1 LFFPAPQPLPALHR
15 QGLFLSATDE
25 ADVALRVWPM
35 LTWPM
40 VETLSHKEARRIALA
55 AQGFADRRP
64 ASPTRRHLVATIER
78 LALLQIDSVNVVS
91 RSHYLPLFSRLG
103 PYPRPLLEDLAW
115 GAKPKLFEYWGH
127 EASLMPLDLQPLLR
141 WRMDDAREGVGV
153 WKNVAKFLAG
163 HRPFIDKVLDAIRE
177 RGPLSAGDLDIGER
191 GAGGWWGWSEAKRA
205 TECLFWAGE
214 LTTAT
219 RRGTFERVYGL
230 PEAVLPAA
238 IWSAPTP
245 TRGEAHRILLGRAA
259 RAMGVATERDL
270 RDYFR
275 MGLADARRGVAE
287 LVETGELT
295 PVEVKG
301 WDQLAYLATDAR
313 RPRKVTANALLSP
326 FDSLIW
332 FRERAERLF
341 DIRIRLEIYTPAH
354 KRTHGYY
361 VLPFLQGEAIT
372 ARVDLKADRKAGVLR
387 VLSAHRELSAN
398 TATPSTLAAEL
409 RLMAR
414 WLGLSGVAVAAHGD
428 LAPSLAAETADD

>member
-1 LFFPAPQPLPALHR
+1 
-15 QGLFLSATDE
+15 
-25 ADVALRVWPM
+25 
-35 LTWPM
+35 M
-40 VETLSHKEARRIALA
+40 VETLSHKQARRIALA
-55 AQGFADRRP
+55 AQGFADKRP
-64 ASPTRRHLVATIER
+64 AAPTRRHLITTIQR

-103 PYPRPLLEDLAW
+103 AYPRPLLEDLAW
-115 GAKPKLFEYWGH
+115 GRKPALFEYWGH

-141 WRMDDAREGVGV
+141 WRMEDARQGVGV
-153 WKNVAKFLAG
+153 WGNVAKFLAS
-163 HRPFIDKVLDAIRE
+163 HRPFIDKALAAIHE
-177 RGPLSAGDLDIGER
+177 RGPLSAGELGLGER
-191 GAGGWWGWSEAKRA
+191 GQAGWWGWSEAKRA

-230 PEAVLPAA
+230 PEEVLPKA

-245 TRGEAHRILLGRAA
+245 SRAEAHRVLLRRAA

-287 LVETGELT
+287 LVEAGDLV
-295 PVEVKG
+295 PVEVRG
-301 WDQLAYLATDAR
+301 WDQPAYLAPDAK
-313 RPRKVTANALLSP
+313 RPRGVKASALLSP
-326 FDSLIW
+326 FDNLIW

-341 DIRIRLEIYTPAH
+341 DVRIRLEIYTPAH

-372 ARVDLKADRKAGVLR
+372 ARVDLKADRKAGLLR
-387 VLSAHRELSAN
+387 VLSAHREPEAN
-398 TATPSTLAAEL
+398 AETVALLATEL
-409 RLMAR
+409 RLMAA
-414 WLGLSGVAVAAHGD
+414 WLGLAGVAVAPSGD
-428 LAPSLAAETADD
+428 LSAALAADVAGH